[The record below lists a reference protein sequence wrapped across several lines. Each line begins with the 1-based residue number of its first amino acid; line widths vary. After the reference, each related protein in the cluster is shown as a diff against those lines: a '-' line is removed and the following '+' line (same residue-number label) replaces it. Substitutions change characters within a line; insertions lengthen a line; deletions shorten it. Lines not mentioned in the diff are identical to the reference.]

1 MGAHYCNLWKL
12 VLLISDFVILVVIS
26 LSMFFSEQNK
36 TSAER
41 LREAW
46 EFFWTN
52 FDIKDMTNPMT
63 LFAWSCVILWAFII
77 VWVVFWWYCPGR
89 IGLRRKTSDWM
100 GLQTQLRYLSGN
112 RNAQIHPTRARRPR
126 EDEIIDDIL
135 DDAFM
140 EDAEFINDSHL
151 VVVDVPIDQPE
162 NQFRCSPPNAVCL
175 STLKDFLKDNFVHF
189 AVSSVCF
196 IYLVCLEFCVNFVS
210 VN

>member
-12 VLLISDFVILVVIS
+12 VLLISDFVILVIS
-26 LSMFFSEQNK
+26 RNMSNK
-36 TSAER
+36 TSADR
-41 LREAW
+41 LKEAW

-63 LFAWSCVILWAFII
+63 LFAWSCVTLWAFII

-100 GLQTQLRYLSGN
+100 GLQAQLRYLSGN

-162 NQFRCSPPNAVCL
+162 NQFAEDAV
-175 STLKDFLKDNFVHF
+175 
-189 AVSSVCF
+189 
-196 IYLVCLEFCVNFVS
+196 
-210 VN
+210 

>member
-12 VLLISDFVILVVIS
+12 VLLISDFVVPIVIS
-26 LSMFFSEQNK
+26 LSMFFSEENK

-63 LFAWSCVILWAFII
+63 LFAWSCVLLWTFII

-89 IGLRRKTSDWM
+89 IGLARKTSDWM

-112 RNAQIHPTRARRPR
+112 RNAQIHPPRARRPR

-135 DDAFM
+135 DDVFM

-162 NQFRCSPPNAVCL
+162 NQFAEDAVIRCTPNAVCL
-175 STLKDFLKDNFVHF
+175 STLKDFLTDNFVHF
-189 AVSSVCF
+189 AV
-196 IYLVCLEFCVNFVS
+196 
-210 VN
+210 

>member
-1 MGAHYCNLWKL
+1 MGATN
-12 VLLISDFVILVVIS
+12 
-26 LSMFFSEQNK
+26 Q

-41 LREAW
+41 LREAR

-63 LFAWSCVILWAFII
+63 QFAWSCVLLWTFII

-89 IGLRRKTSDWM
+89 IGLLRKTSDWM

-112 RNAQIHPTRARRPR
+112 RNAQIHPPRARRPR

-135 DDAFM
+135 DDVFM

-151 VVVDVPIDQPE
+151 VVVDVPTTEPVCRGCSLI
-162 NQFRCSPPNAVCL
+162 RCSPNAVCL

-196 IYLVCLEFCVNFVS
+196 YILYVLNFVLILLAW
-210 VN
+210 